1 MSTYKF
7 KNPNTNEWIEIVA
20 DNFRLAL
27 EQLRALVNAG

>member
-1 MSTYKF
+1 MNTYKF

-27 EQLRALVNAG
+27 QQLRALVDAG